1 MAKLETLEEQQLSLE
16 EGMVNYGIEK
26 YRKQVR
32 EAQQKGTESTS
43 LHGIMLMKHSVD
55 AVEKKLKK
63 TLNEAFD
70 GEVGKKHHVAPL
82 LAQLDTETSSYLALK
97 LTVDGV
103 STRQNFTQVASKI
116 GQAIED
122 QAKFNIWEDNDRKLF
137 TYLKTKLSKKTSS
150 RHFRRFGLVRQCKSL
165 IEVENL
171 EYWTQKEKI
180 HIGSKL
186 LDIVVMATGLIRVQ
200 TFTHTRKKREL
211 IILPTPKAVDWI
223 DLVNKKGEIL
233 TPAFKPM
240 ITPPKSWTNFDDGGY
255 LSYKLHFIKVRNKEV
270 MEDLSKLNLDL
281 EYECVNSLQNT
292 AWKINKPVLDAQL
305 QAWERGLELGSIPS
319 RESIDIPPSP
329 VPPGLKKR
337 DMDKDTFEKF
347 VTWKKLA
354 SEIYE
359 ENIKRTSKV
368 LQFMRTVKIAQ
379 EYNKY
384 KQFYF
389 PYNCDFR
396 GRKYTIP
403 AFLTPQGPEYS
414 KSLLTFAKGLP
425 IETQEQ
431 EDWLAIHGANCA
443 GVDKVSFYDRIKF
456 VRDNNDAIIQS
467 AQNGLNCDFWKKMDD
482 PWLFYAF
489 CHEWA
494 EYKRHGK
501 GYLSSLPISLDGSNN
516 GLQHYSAMLRCPIGG
531 KATNLT
537 SESIPQD
544 IYQDVADYALNEI
557 TKLASQND
565 EMAKQWIDSGL
576 INRKMTKRPVMVV
589 PYGGTLYSCRNYIED
604 YVREMFYKGHRNPWQ
619 GSELYI
625 PINWITKF
633 VWEAIS
639 NIVISAREAM
649 TWIRDVAREMSL
661 KNVPLVW
668 KTPTDFVVYQQYP
681 NIKKHRIKTTID
693 GTLVRPTLG
702 SMDFKDIDRNR
713 AVNGSAPNFVHALDA
728 SALTNT
734 IYMCN
739 NDGIDSYCMIHDS
752 YGTHA
757 TNTPILAKRLREA
770 FVKLY
775 KQYDVLEDF
784 RQSALEVLDEV
795 PDPPKKGDLDLDQI
809 MESKYF
815 FA

>member
-1 MAKLETLEEQQLSLE
+1 MAKLETLEEKQLSLE
-16 EGMVNYGIEK
+16 EGMVNYGIKK

-55 AVEKKLKK
+55 AVEKKLGKFLK
-63 TLNEAFD
+63 ESFS
-70 GEVGKKHHVAPL
+70 GEVGKKHHVASFL
-82 LAQLDTETSSYLALK
+82 VQLDTDVASYIALK
-97 LTVDGV
+97 LSIDGI
-103 STRQNFTQVASKI
+103 SYRKNFTAVASKI

-122 QAKFNIWEDNDRKLF
+122 QIKFKIWEDHDRKTF
-137 TYLKTKLSKKTSS
+137 NFLKETLSKKTSS
-150 RHFRRFGLVRQCKSL
+150 RHFKRYGLIRKCKSL

-171 EYWTQKEKI
+171 DFWSVKERT
-180 HIGSKL
+180 HVGSKM
-186 LDIVVMATGLIRVQ
+186 LDLVVLATGLLKIQVM
-200 TFTHTRKKREL
+200 TRARNKREL
-211 IILPTPKAVDWI
+211 WILPTEKCVEWI
-223 DLVNKKGEIL
+223 NLVNQRGEVL
-233 TPAFKPM
+233 GPAYKPM
-240 ITPPKSWTNFDDGGY
+240 ITPPKYWTNFSNGGY
-255 LSYKLHFIKVRNKEV
+255 LSHRIPFVKVRNKVV
-270 MEDLSKLNLDL
+270 MEDLEKLDYGV
-281 EYECVNSLQNT
+281 EYQCVNALQNT
-292 AWKINKPVLDAQL
+292 KWKINKPVYDAQVY
-305 QAWERGLELGSIPS
+305 AWENRIELGSLPTK
-319 RESIDIPPSP
+319 ESVVIPPAP
-329 VPPGLKKR
+329 VPR
-337 DMDKDTFEKF
+337 DMKKSDMGQETFEKF
-347 VTWKKLA
+347 IDWKVAA
-354 SEIYE
+354 SEIYA
-359 ENIKRTSKV
+359 ENVRRTSKV
-368 LQFMRTVKIAQ
+368 IQFMRTIKIAE
-379 EYNKY
+379 EYSKY
-384 KQFYF
+384 NEFYF

-403 AFLTPQGPEYS
+403 AFLSPQGPEYS
-414 KSLLTFAKGLP
+414 KALLTFSEGKP

-467 AQNGLNCDFWKKMDD
+467 AQNGLNCEFWQKMDD

-501 GYLSSLPISLDGSNN
+501 GYLSSLPIALDGSNN
-516 GLQHYSAMLRCPIGG
+516 GLQHYSAMLRCPVGG

-537 SESIPQD
+537 SENIPQD
-544 IYQDVADYALNEI
+544 IYQDVADETLIEVK
-557 TKLASQND
+557 KLADQGD
-565 EMAKQWIDSGL
+565 PTAKLWVDSGL

-604 YVREMFYKGHRNPWQ
+604 YVRDMFYKGYKNPWQ
-619 GSELYI
+619 GQPLYK
-625 PINWITKF
+625 PINWLSQH
-633 VWEAIS
+633 VWEAIGK
-639 NIVISAREAM
+639 VVVSAREAM
-649 TWIRDVAREMSL
+649 GWIRGVARDLS
-661 KNVPLVW
+661 NNNTPLIW

-693 GTLVRPTLG
+693 GNLVRPTLNTE
-702 SMDFKDIDRNR
+702 DDRTIDRTR

-734 IYMCN
+734 VYMCN
-739 NDGIDSYCMIHDS
+739 NDGIDSFCMIHDS

-757 TNTPILAKRLREA
+757 TNTPLLAKRLREA
-770 FVKLY
+770 FVNLY

-795 PDPPKKGDLDLDQI
+795 PDPPKKGNLDLDQI